1 MDAPSRAFDRYR
13 RHGDARALGEV
24 FDELAPR
31 LLSLALHLC
40 PRPADAEDLLQETFV
55 RAMQAAHQFDAAR
68 PVEPWLCGLMA
79 NAAQNLR
86 RREARRQH
94 TDLGDV
100 AEPAVAG
107 GGPYSQ
113 AERRDLVATLR
124 THIDGLPAEQRQV
137 LLLQL
142 QHGLS
147 PVEIGEVL
155 AVPAGTIRMRLLRGL
170 RALRRLL
177 PAGLAALL
185 GLGVEGR
192 GLAAV
197 RAQVLSRAAA
207 RPAAVGAAVLLGAA
221 AWKYLAAVGALLLLA
236 IGAAVALG
244 TSRPE
249 QLPASASATGAV
261 TARLANAPH
270 AGTLGEQ
277 TIAKAEERREVASA
291 PTARRLSVHVTG
303 RLRSEPESATEP
315 LPGAVVTVYRDHGQ
329 TRVTRSTDAAGDTTF
344 DDLAPGVLRVKVDIL
359 WVESAP
365 RDVDVT
371 AADAAFDVTLVCDAR
386 IKGI

>member
-197 RAQVLSRAAA
+197 RAPVLSRAP

-244 TSRPE
+244 TSWPE

-261 TARLANAPH
+261 TARMASAPD

-277 TIAKAEERREVASA
+277 PTAAAVERHEVASA
-291 PTARRLSVHVTG
+291 TTARRLTVHVTG
-303 RLRSEPESATEP
+303 RLR
-315 LPGAVVTVYRDHGQ
+315 G
-329 TRVTRSTDAAGDTTF
+329 
-344 DDLAPGVLRVKVDIL
+344 
-359 WVESAP
+359 
-365 RDVDVT
+365 
-371 AADAAFDVTLVCDAR
+371 
-386 IKGI
+386 

>member
-55 RAMQAAHQFDAAR
+55 RAMLAAHQFDATR

-94 TDLGDV
+94 ADLDDV
-100 AEPAVAG
+100 AEPAFAG

-113 AERRDLVATLR
+113 AERRDLVAMLR
-124 THIDGLPAEQRQV
+124 THIGGLPGEQRQA

-197 RAQVLSRAAA
+197 RAQVLSRAA
-207 RPAAVGAAVLLGAA
+207 RPAAVGAAGLLGAP
-221 AWKYLAAVGALLLLA
+221 AWEYTAQGGGRRRVG
-236 IGAAVALG
+236 LG
-244 TSRPE
+244 S
-249 QLPASASATGAV
+249 
-261 TARLANAPH
+261 
-270 AGTLGEQ
+270 
-277 TIAKAEERREVASA
+277 
-291 PTARRLSVHVTG
+291 
-303 RLRSEPESATEP
+303 
-315 LPGAVVTVYRDHGQ
+315 
-329 TRVTRSTDAAGDTTF
+329 
-344 DDLAPGVLRVKVDIL
+344 
-359 WVESAP
+359 
-365 RDVDVT
+365 
-371 AADAAFDVTLVCDAR
+371 
-386 IKGI
+386 